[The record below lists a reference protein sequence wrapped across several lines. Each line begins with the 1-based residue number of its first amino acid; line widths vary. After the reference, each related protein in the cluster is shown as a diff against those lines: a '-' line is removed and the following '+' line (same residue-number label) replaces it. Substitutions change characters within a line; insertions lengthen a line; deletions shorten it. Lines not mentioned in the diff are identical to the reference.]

1 MLRFL
6 TAGESHGKS
15 LTVII
20 EGLPANVPLR
30 PQDIDR
36 DLARRQISYG
46 RGKRMEIEDDRVE
59 ITSGVRFGQTLG
71 SPVALVI
78 ANKDWV
84 NWQTV
89 MSVDEGDRTEERM
102 VTCPRPGHAD
112 LVGAAKYNQKDM
124 RNILERSSAR
134 ETAARV
140 AVGAVCK
147 AFLKKFDIFCSSY
160 TRSIGEVIADHT
172 DMTFADV
179 IARSEASDMHCADMQ
194 AAEKMKQYIDKARE
208 QGDTVGGVA
217 EMVVMGVPPGLGSHV
232 HWDRKLD
239 GRIAQSLMSIQA
251 VKAVEVGLGLECASS
266 PGSQVHDEIF
276 FRTAMPDQGSWG
288 FVRET
293 NRAGGIEGG
302 MSNGEPIVVR
312 AAMKPISTLMKPLK
326 SVDMMTKEPVGAAV
340 ERSDVCRV
348 PSLGVIGEAAVAYEI
363 TQAFLEK
370 FGGDSLEEIKSR
382 YELYIKAL
390 KEF

>member
-30 PQDIDR
+30 GSDIDR

-46 RGKRMEIEDDRVE
+46 RGKRMEIEDDRAE
-59 ITSGVRFGQTLG
+59 ITSGVRFGLTLG
-71 SPVALVI
+71 TPITLVI

-84 NWQTV
+84 NWKTV
-89 MSVDEGDRTEERM
+89 MSVDAADRTEER
-102 VTCPRPGHAD
+102 VVSCPRPGHAD

-140 AVGAVCK
+140 AAGAVCK
-147 AFLKKFDIFCSSY
+147 SFLNRFKISCYSF
-160 TRSIGEVIADHT
+160 TRSIGDVVADHT
-172 DMTFADV
+172 GINLSDV
-179 IARSEASDMHCADMQ
+179 VAGAEASDLRCADEQ
-194 AAEKMKQYIDKARE
+194 AAEKMKQYIDKARK

-217 EMVVMGVPPGLGSHV
+217 EMVVIGVPPGLGSHV

-239 GRIAQSLMSIQA
+239 GKIARSLMSIQA
-251 VKAVEVGLGLECASS
+251 VKAVEVGLGLECAFR
-266 PGSQVHDEIF
+266 PGSNVHDEILF
-276 FRTAMPDQGSWG
+276 KTPGAKHSSWG

-312 AAMKPISTLMKPLK
+312 AAMKPISTLMKPLR
-326 SVDMMTKEPVGAAV
+326 SVDMKTKEPVEAAV
-340 ERSDVCRV
+340 ERSDICRV
-348 PSLGVIGEAAVAYEI
+348 PSLGVIGEAVVAYEI
-363 TQAFLEK
+363 AQAFLEK
-370 FGGDSLEEIKSR
+370 FGGDSLEEIKGR
-382 YELYIKAL
+382 YELYTKGL
-390 KEF
+390 REF